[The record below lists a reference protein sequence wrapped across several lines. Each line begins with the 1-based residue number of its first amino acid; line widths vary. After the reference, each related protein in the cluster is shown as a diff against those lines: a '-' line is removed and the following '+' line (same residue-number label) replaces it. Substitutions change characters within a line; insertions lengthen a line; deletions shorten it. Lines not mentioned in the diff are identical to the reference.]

1 MNNLIS
7 CNLMGGLGNQMFQAG
22 HALSQG
28 WKHNRETVFIPR
40 SWTPMQG
47 KQTSHYREN
56 IFRNLKFVDN
66 IDGFTKVH
74 EGPWEFSE
82 INPVEDNTVFEGY
95 FQSGKNL
102 LGFNDKIREIFGPTE
117 QFISEI
123 TQKYPQLIQ
132 ENTASIHIRFGD
144 YKENPHIHPSVSKE
158 YLDKAL
164 EMIGSYSHL
173 FLFGDD
179 KEWLSNN
186 FPGDNITLVN
196 EDDYVD
202 MWMMSLCKN
211 NIISNS
217 TFSWWSAFLNK
228 NINKKVI
235 APSIWFGPSGPQ
247 KYYDMYEPDWT
258 KMDVIYSE
266 GELKPKNN

>member
-1 MNNLIS
+1 MDP
-7 CNLMGGLGNQMFQAG
+7 CT
-22 HALSQG
+22 
-28 WKHNRETVFIPR
+28 KPR
-40 SWTPMQG
+40 
-47 KQTSHYREN
+47 
-56 IFRNLKFVDN
+56 
-66 IDGFTKVH
+66 
-74 EGPWEFSE
+74 
-82 INPVEDNTVFEGY
+82 
-95 FQSGKNL
+95 
-102 LGFNDKIREIFGPTE
+102 FNDKIRETFGPTE

-123 TQKYPQLIQ
+123 TQKYPQLNQ
-132 ENTASIHIRFGD
+132 DNTVSIHIRFGD
-144 YKENPHIHPSVSKE
+144 YKQNPHIHPSVSKE

-186 FPGDNITLVN
+186 FTGDNITLVN
-196 EDDYVD
+196 EPDYVD

-247 KYYDMYEPDWT
+247 NYYDMYEPDWT
-258 KMDVIYSE
+258 KMDVVYSE
-266 GELKPKNN
+266 GELKPTN

>member
-1 MNNLIS
+1 
-7 CNLMGGLGNQMFQAG
+7 MGGLGNQMFQAG

-102 LGFNDKIREIFGPTE
+102 LGFNDKIRETFGPTE

-123 TQKYPQLIQ
+123 TQKYHGCL
-132 ENTASIHIRFGD
+132 
-144 YKENPHIHPSVSKE
+144 
-158 YLDKAL
+158 
-164 EMIGSYSHL
+164 
-173 FLFGDD
+173 
-179 KEWLSNN
+179 
-186 FPGDNITLVN
+186 
-196 EDDYVD
+196 
-202 MWMMSLCKN
+202 
-211 NIISNS
+211 
-217 TFSWWSAFLNK
+217 
-228 NINKKVI
+228 
-235 APSIWFGPSGPQ
+235 
-247 KYYDMYEPDWT
+247 
-258 KMDVIYSE
+258 
-266 GELKPKNN
+266 